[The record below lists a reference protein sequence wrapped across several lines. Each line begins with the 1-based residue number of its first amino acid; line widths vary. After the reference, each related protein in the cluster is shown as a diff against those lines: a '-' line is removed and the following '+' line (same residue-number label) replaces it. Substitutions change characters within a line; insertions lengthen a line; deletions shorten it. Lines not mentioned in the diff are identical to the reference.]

1 MKTIKQKNRL
11 IAEFMGYKFDI
22 ENKCEIIEDFD
33 IVENIQTY
41 ETDGGIRIV
50 EGGYVITRFLSE
62 QMRYHT
68 SWDWLMPV
76 VEAIYNA
83 ELDEQNT
90 NEIGDITHALLD
102 VNINAVY
109 EAVVKFIE
117 MYNNQK

>member
-1 MKTIKQKNRL
+1 MKTTEQKNRL

-50 EGGYVITRFLSE
+50 EGGYVITRFLAE

-76 VEAIYNA
+76 VDKCYQEHMSKHIA
-83 ELDEQNT
+83 
-90 NEIGDITHALLD
+90 
-102 VNINAVY
+102 
-109 EAVVKFIE
+109 EAVMTCDIGKAYKVVVEFIE

>member
-1 MKTIKQKNRL
+1 MKTTEEKNTL
-11 IAEFMGYKFDI
+11 IAEFMGFVKDD
-22 ENKCEIIEDFD
+22 ENLYLIDDYRLRGESEY
-33 IVENIQTY
+33 QATY
-41 ETDGGIRIV
+41 V
-50 EGGYVITRFLSE
+50 SE
-62 QMRYHT
+62 MEFHT

-76 VEAIYNA
+76 VEAIYNTG
-83 ELDEQNT
+83 LDEQTT

>member
-1 MKTIKQKNRL
+1 MKTIEQKNRL

-50 EGGYVITRFLSE
+50 EGGYVITRFLPE

>member
-1 MKTIKQKNRL
+1 MKTIEQKNRL
-11 IAEFMGYKFDI
+11 IAEFMGIKF
-22 ENKCEIIEDFD
+22 KD
-33 IVENIQTY
+33 IVRIEYALKEMRQK
-41 ETDGGIRIV
+41 GIYF
-50 EGGYVITRFLSE
+50 EQGYILK
-62 QMRYHT
+62 YHI